1 MRGGSGE
8 LSRSPCTSRGPSAG
22 SRPSGNAMNAG
33 RAAPARRGNPHCLSH
48 VRQSHAQRKMRFP
61 RAEKAFST
69 RKIKHFF
76 YFSGHTLLI
85 ICILRLKR
93 GFTCGGSPLILA
105 LCVCSDGVPAQAGT
119 GLRRPTGLRPLL
131 IYIYARACAR
141 KLTQGRP
148 GEGRRGSGRR
158 RTGRREALSSRLR
171 AQGLRATPAD
181 WGRQPCRQAAYC
193 PRAWGASPCPASPRS
208 ASCSRCS

>member
-1 MRGGSGE
+1 MGVRGGSSE
-8 LSRSPCTSRGPSAG
+8 PSRSPCTSRRLSAG
-22 SRPSGNAMNAG
+22 SRPSGNAMTAG

-131 IYIYARACAR
+131 IYIRTRVRA
-141 KLTQGRP
+141 KPDTGGTGGRET
-148 GEGRRGSGRR
+148 GE
-158 RTGRREALSSRLR
+158 REAEDREAGGSQQPTGSREAARYACGLGAAAVSAGCLLSSGMGSEPL
-171 AQGLRATPAD
+171 
-181 WGRQPCRQAAYC
+181 
-193 PRAWGASPCPASPRS
+193 
-208 ASCSRCS
+208 SCVTS

>member
-1 MRGGSGE
+1 MRGGSGG

-22 SRPSGNAMNAG
+22 SRPCGNAMTAG

-131 IYIYARACAR
+131 IYIRTRVRAKAD
-141 KLTQGRP
+141 
-148 GEGRRGSGRR
+148 GS
-158 RTGRREALSSRLR
+158 
-171 AQGLRATPAD
+171 
-181 WGRQPCRQAAYC
+181 CRHHSHGH
-193 PRAWGASPCPASPRS
+193 R
-208 ASCSRCS
+208 

>member
-1 MRGGSGE
+1 MGVRGGSGE
-8 LSRSPCTSRGPSAG
+8 LSRSPCTSRRLSAG
-22 SRPSGNAMNAG
+22 SRPSGNAMTAG

-131 IYIYARACAR
+131 IYIRTRVRAKADTGGTGGRETGEAGGSQQPTGSTRAARYACGLGAAAVSAGC
-141 KLTQGRP
+141 L
-148 GEGRRGSGRR
+148 
-158 RTGRREALSSRLR
+158 LSSGMGSEPL
-171 AQGLRATPAD
+171 
-181 WGRQPCRQAAYC
+181 
-193 PRAWGASPCPASPRS
+193 
-208 ASCSRCS
+208 SCVTS

>member
-8 LSRSPCTSRGPSAG
+8 LSRSPYTSRGPSAG
-22 SRPSGNAMNAG
+22 SRPSGNAMTAG

-131 IYIYARACAR
+131 IYIRTRVRAKADTGGTGGRETGEAGGSQQPTESTRAARYACGLGAAAVSAGC
-141 KLTQGRP
+141 L
-148 GEGRRGSGRR
+148 
-158 RTGRREALSSRLR
+158 LSSGMGSEPL
-171 AQGLRATPAD
+171 
-181 WGRQPCRQAAYC
+181 
-193 PRAWGASPCPASPRS
+193 
-208 ASCSRCS
+208 SCVTS

>member
-1 MRGGSGE
+1 MGVRGGSGE
-8 LSRSPCTSRGPSAG
+8 LSRSPCTSRRLSAG
-22 SRPSGNAMNAG
+22 SRPSGNAMTAG

-119 GLRRPTGLRPLL
+119 GLRRPTGRDHSL
-131 IYIYARACAR
+131 YIYARACAR
-141 KLTQGRP
+141 RLTQGGQ
-148 GEGRRGSGRR
+148 GEGRR
-158 RTGRREALSSRLR
+158 GRREALSSRLR

>member
-1 MRGGSGE
+1 MGVRGGSGE
-8 LSRSPCTSRGPSAG
+8 LSRSPCTSRRLSAG
-22 SRPSGNAMNAG
+22 SRPSGNAMTAG

-131 IYIYARACAR
+131 IYIRTRVRA
-141 KLTQGRP
+141 KPDTGGTGGRET
-148 GEGRRGSGRR
+148 GE
-158 RTGRREALSSRLR
+158 REALSSRLG

>member
-8 LSRSPCTSRGPSAG
+8 LSRSPCTSRRLSAG
-22 SRPSGNAMNAG
+22 SRPSGNAMTAG

-119 GLRRPTGLRPLL
+119 GLGGLRGCAHSL
-131 IYIYARACAR
+131 YIYARACAR
-141 KLTQGRP
+141 RLTQGGP
-148 GEGRRGSGRR
+148 GERRRGIGR
-158 RTGRREALSSRLR
+158 LS
-171 AQGLRATPAD
+171 AAD
-181 WGRQPCRQAAYC
+181 
-193 PRAWGASPCPASPRS
+193 
-208 ASCSRCS
+208 

>member
-1 MRGGSGE
+1 MGVRGGSGE
-8 LSRSPCTSRGPSAG
+8 LSRSPYTSRRLSAG
-22 SRPSGNAMNAG
+22 SRPSGNAMTAG

-131 IYIYARACAR
+131 IYIRTRVRA
-141 KLTQGRP
+141 KPDTGGGR
-148 GEGRRGSGRR
+148 GKGDGGAGGSQQP
-158 RTGRREALSSRLR
+158 TGSREAARYACGLGAAAVSAGCLLSSGMGSEPL
-171 AQGLRATPAD
+171 
-181 WGRQPCRQAAYC
+181 
-193 PRAWGASPCPASPRS
+193 
-208 ASCSRCS
+208 SCVTS